1 MRGRREMSNI
11 AIYIIICIIYS
22 ILLYLP
28 EINQNSP
35 LLLMVTKSSLLLTA
49 VKLLLGESQV
59 SFLDSKGY
67 VEVELPGYTY
77 LDCSTHFLQ

>member
-1 MRGRREMSNI
+1 
-11 AIYIIICIIYS
+11 
-22 ILLYLP
+22 
-28 EINQNSP
+28 
-35 LLLMVTKSSLLLTA
+35 MVTKSSLPLTA

-59 SFLDSKGY
+59 SFLGSKGY